1 MRKNGIASAMISSL
15 AMELNSM
22 EIKHYTK
29 DRIPDVLQFERDL
42 RSEENFWGWAIDDKY
57 IADVTVSFENP
68 AFANS
73 LSLLAYMDG
82 KVVGRIDSTKIC
94 SHFDGST
101 KAYLDWICVI
111 KSYRHKGVAQGL
123 MTALRQE
130 LKAQGVDT
138 LIGLIA
144 SNEDAQRFY
153 SNLPNAEI
161 KDEGIWIDL

>member
-1 MRKNGIASAMISSL
+1 MMQ
-15 AMELNSM
+15 
-22 EIKHYTK
+22 IKQYTK

-42 RSEENFWGWAIDDKY
+42 RSEETFWGWEIDGKY
-57 IADVTVSFENP
+57 IAHVTASFDDP

-73 LSLLAYMDG
+73 LSLLAYVDG

-101 KAYLDWICVI
+101 KAYLDWICVL
-111 KSYRHKGVAQGL
+111 KSFRHKGVAQGL
-123 MTALRQE
+123 MSALRAE
-130 LKAQGVDT
+130 LKKQGVDT

-153 SNLPNAEI
+153 RNLPNALI
-161 KDEGIWIDL
+161 RDEGIWIDL